1 MSEWWTYRP
10 SNFLMFSGRVYYRLF
25 ELYNQELWPAQVLA
39 VALGLT
45 VLYLIVRGGRTSH
58 RTVWA
63 ILGAL
68 WVLVAW
74 AYLWK
79 HFATIN
85 WPIAYAA
92 PVFAAQGLLLI
103 GIGAIGGGLA
113 FPQTPGRGI
122 AGAAGLALF
131 AASVALYPFLA
142 PLMGRPWESA
152 EVFGLAPDPTAAA
165 TLALI
170 AIADGR
176 ARWLLMIVPCLWCA
190 ISAMTLW
197 LLGSPGFIVPLA
209 AAIAAL
215 VIAAAK
221 SGRRPSPQFASN
233 P

>member
-39 VALGLT
+39 AALGLT

-63 ILGAL
+63 IIGAL

-92 PVFAAQGLLLI
+92 PVFAAEGLLLI

-113 FPQTPGRGI
+113 FPQMPSRGI
-122 AGAAGLALF
+122 AVNAGLALF
-131 AASVALYPFLA
+131 AASVALYPFLS
-142 PLMGRPWESA
+142 PLMGRSLATA

-170 AIADGR
+170 AIAEGR
-176 ARWLLMIVPCLWCA
+176 ARWLMMILPCLWYA
-190 ISAMTLW
+190 ISALTLW
-197 LLGSPGFIVPLA
+197 LLGSPEFIAPLA

-221 SGRRPSPQFASN
+221 SGRRSSPQFAST